1 MFAAGSRIF
10 SARNIKPFLPLLVYA
25 ALALLIAAV
34 YLSSFR
40 QIETLIQDEKL
51 RDLGGIADIKAAQ
64 IAEWRDNYRREGE
77 AHTRNSLLAAEFGL
91 WLREGAPSNERKQR
105 LRRVLAELQ
114 HGEGYANLVLLD
126 RRGVARLSLV
136 DGFALAA
143 EDAQPVK
150 QAVDSGEAVF
160 TDFHYDSQGEH
171 GIRIDLMAP
180 LTVAGEGVVG
190 VMALQIDPYTHLY
203 PLIRSWP
210 TRSESAETL
219 LVRRDGNDVLFLNDL
234 RHQAATALNL
244 RIPMADADLPAA
256 MGVRGLSSAA
266 EGVDYRGVPVVAE
279 MRPVAGTPWFVVS
292 KIDRDEMFAPVDQ
305 LKQWSASL
313 GATLI
318 VVGGLLVLAWLR
330 RYQTRFSNLQ
340 EQHAAAVEREMLMR
354 HFEYLTKYANDIILV
369 TDEAG
374 NLVEA
379 NERAQQ
385 AYGYRREELLH
396 MPVLG
401 LCESRDVLTFKEQVE
416 KFNEL
421 GESRFETLNRRKDGS
436 LFPVEVSVRAIMM
449 EDAFYFQ
456 FIIRDIG
463 ERRQVEDALRRSEA
477 LLRKSQQMAHIG
489 SWELDLKN
497 NVLYWS
503 DENYRIFEV
512 DQSRFGASYEA
523 FLNAVH
529 PDDRDRVSRAYTD
542 SVSNKKP
549 YNIIHRLQFP
559 DMRVKFVQ
567 EWCETHYDE
576 SGQPLRSIGTTQ
588 DVTVQ
593 QMFQQ
598 ALRKSAQRIEDLYNS
613 APCGYHSLDKGG
625 VIVQIN
631 DTELQWLGYTRDEVV
646 GKINFADLLAPG
658 CRQLFYDNYP
668 GFKQRGFVCDLEY
681 ELVRK
686 DGTSLF
692 VVLNAT
698 AAYDDDGE
706 YLMSRSTLFDI
717 TVRKQAEDELRFHS
731 TILSQMEE
739 GVVLVRADT
748 GTVVYVNPK
757 FEQIFGYAAGEME
770 GLHASQLNA
779 PTAKSPEEVAREIM
793 TALREQGCWEGEI
806 NNIKKDGSA
815 FWCHAAIST
824 FEHHHYGKIW
834 LSTHEDIT
842 ARKLAEEELNESE
855 KRFRFLAENA
865 TDMLYRM
872 SLPDGRYE
880 YVSPASLAM
889 FGYTPEEFYA
899 SPALIRAVIHPAW
912 HGYFEE
918 KWAKLIAGEM
928 PPTYEYQV
936 VHKCGDTRW
945 MNQRNTLILDGS
957 GKPVAIQAIVTDIT
971 ERKLAEAMLAESEE
985 RFRIMADGAPIMIWM
1000 SDMQEQ
1006 ECCHGCNYFNQGWYA
1021 FTGLPLQRVQS
1032 CEWHTLIHPDDKAR
1046 CLDAYRDAFQS
1057 LQPFS
1062 LEYRLRRHDGE
1073 YRWVRDSGVPRFGAE
1088 RIFLGFIGTCLDV
1101 TDHKLFD
1108 EMRAEMEHAGRLQ
1121 IAGEMTSGLA
1131 HELSQPLSAANNYL
1145 SAGLLHMAESDWDKN
1160 RLLKVVSL
1168 AHAQT
1173 ERAGAIINHLKDMVR
1188 KQRQERVM
1196 LDVNTLI
1203 RDTVHFMEYEIRQH
1217 AVSVVMDFYT
1227 LPSALASK
1235 VEIEQV
1241 LVNLI
1246 KNAVDSMAS
1255 TPRRVL
1261 RITTRMIDSGFI
1273 LVSVSDTGK
1282 GIVPDDLD
1290 KVFNPF
1296 QSSKQEGL
1304 GLGLPIC
1311 RSLVENHGGKIW
1323 AEQYDDEGARFN
1335 FTLPVGASDE

>member
-1 MFAAGSRIF
+1 MTMFAAGSRIF

-25 ALALLIAAV
+25 ALALLVAAV

-40 QIETLIQDEKL
+40 QIETLIQDDKL
-51 RDLGGIADIKAAQ
+51 RDLGAVADIKAAQ

-77 AHTRNSLLAAEFGL
+77 AHTRNSLLAVEFGL

-105 LRRVLAELQ
+105 LRRMLAELQ
-114 HGEGYANLVLLD
+114 HAEGYVNLVLLD
-126 RRGVARLSLV
+126 RRGVVRLSLV

-150 QAVDSGEAVF
+150 QAVDSGEVVF
-160 TDFHYDSQGEH
+160 KDFHHDSQGEH
-171 GIRIDLMAP
+171 GIRFDLMAP
-180 LTVAGEGVVG
+180 LTVAGEKVVG
-190 VMALQIDPYTHLY
+190 VMELEIDPYISLY
-203 PLIRSWP
+203 PMIRSWP
-210 TRSESAETL
+210 ARSESAESL
-219 LVRRDGNDVLFLNDL
+219 LVRREGNDVLFLNDL
-234 RHQAATALNL
+234 RHKKATALNL
-244 RIPMADADLPAA
+244 RVSADDPDLPAA
-256 MGVRGLSSAA
+256 MAVRGLSSAA
-266 EGVDYRGVPVVAE
+266 AGVDYRGVPVVAE
-279 MRPVAGTPWFVVS
+279 MRQVAGTPWFVVS
-292 KIDRDEMFAPVDQ
+292 KVDRDEMFAPVEQ

-318 VVGGLLVLAWLR
+318 VVGGLLVLTWLR

-401 LCESRDVLTFKEQVE
+401 LCESKDVLTFKEQVE

-463 ERRQVEDALRRSEA
+463 ERRQAEDALRRSEA

-512 DQSRFGASYEA
+512 DPSRFGASYEA

-529 PDDRDRVSRAYTD
+529 PDDRDRVSQAYAD

-576 SGQPLRSIGTTQ
+576 SGQPLRSVGTTQ

-668 GFKQRGFVCDLEY
+668 GFKQRGFVRDLEY

-686 DGTSLF
+686 DGPSLF
-692 VVLNAT
+692 VLLNAT
-698 AAYDDDGE
+698 AVYDDDGE

-717 TVRKQAEDELRFHS
+717 TARKQAEDELRFHS

-824 FEHHHYGKIW
+824 FEHHDYGKIW

-842 ARKLAEEELNESE
+842 ARKLAETKLEESE
-855 KRFRFLAENA
+855 ARFR
-865 TDMLYRM
+865 T
-872 SLPDGRYE
+872 
-880 YVSPASLAM
+880 
-889 FGYTPEEFYA
+889 
-899 SPALIRAVIHPAW
+899 
-912 HGYFEE
+912 
-918 KWAKLIAGEM
+918 
-928 PPTYEYQV
+928 
-936 VHKCGDTRW
+936 
-945 MNQRNTLILDGS
+945 
-957 GKPVAIQAIVTDIT
+957 
-971 ERKLAEAMLAESEE
+971 
-985 RFRIMADGAPIMIWM
+985 MADGAPIMIWM
-1000 SDMQEQ
+1000 SDLQDQ
-1006 ECCHGCNYFNQGWYA
+1006 TCCHGCNYFNQGWYA
-1021 FTGLPLQRVQS
+1021 FTGLSPQRVQS
-1032 CEWHTLIHPDDKAR
+1032 CEWQTLIHQADKAR
-1046 CLDAYRDAFQS
+1046 CLDAYRDAFLN

-1073 YRWVRDSGVPRFGAE
+1073 YRWMLDSGVPRFGAE
-1088 RIFLGFIGTCLDV
+1088 GIFLGFIGTCLDV

-1188 KQRQERVM
+1188 KQRQDRVM

-1261 RITTRMIDSGFI
+1261 RVTTRMIDSGFI

-1323 AEQYDDEGARFN
+1323 AEQYGDEGACFN
-1335 FTLPVGASDE
+1335 FTLPVGVSDE